1 MHNLLFLLQKIVNM
15 KKSIAIDMDGVIAD
29 IEPHLI
35 EWYKKETGVALNQ
48 DMIKG
53 LGEEEAF
60 SDKEALHKI
69 LNTESFFRTAPV
81 MDGAIET
88 VKSLMKEYEI
98 FIVSAAMEFPL
109 SLFEKRAWLQE
120 HFPFINW
127 KNIIFCG
134 DKSIIDTDFMID
146 DYCKNLDF
154 CKGKPLMFTAYHN
167 IAIDH
172 HERINHWIEV
182 PSLLENH
189 IAKTE
194 KVL

>member
-1 MHNLLFLLQKIVNM
+1 M

-35 EWYKKETGVALNQ
+35 EWYQKETGIITAKETIRGLN
-48 DMIKG
+48 
-53 LGEEEAF
+53 EHEAF
-60 SDKEALHKI
+60 SNKGAILKI
-69 LNTESFFRTAPV
+69 LNSPSFFRTVPV
-81 MDGAIET
+81 MDKAVET
-88 VKSLMKEYEI
+88 VKALMEEYEI

-109 SLFEKRAWLQE
+109 SLFEKKEWLSE
-120 HFPFINW
+120 HFPFISW

-167 IAIDH
+167 VHLNHHQRIDH
-172 HERINHWIEV
+172 WNEV
-182 PSLLENH
+182 PELLKQLSSKHET
-189 IAKTE
+189 AF
-194 KVL
+194 